1 MNSITLLEPVIHWWE
16 RFSQANPGIGFMAF
30 VYGAVLVIVWMFSR
44 LRPTR
49 PWLDAVTLII
59 IHQSQPPPLPPVIGR
74 QRESFEDD
82 DSDSFAE

>member
-1 MNSITLLEPVIHWWE
+1 MKIIALLEPVIQWWE

-49 PWLDAVTLII
+49 PWLDAVII
-59 IHQSQPPPLPPVIGR
+59 VIVHKSQPSPLPPVIGR
-74 QRESFEDD
+74 QREPFEDD

>member
-1 MNSITLLEPVIHWWE
+1 MRIIALLEPVIHWWE

-44 LRPTR
+44 LRPAR
-49 PWLDAVTLII
+49 LWLDAVII
-59 IHQSQPPPLPPVIGR
+59 VIVHKSQPPLPPVIGR
-74 QRESFEDD
+74 QHEPFEDD

>member
-1 MNSITLLEPVIHWWE
+1 MNSIALLEPVIHWWE

-30 VYGAVLVIVWMFSR
+30 VYGAVLVVVWMFSR

-49 PWLDAVTLII
+49 PWLDAVTIII
-59 IHQSQPPPLPPVIGR
+59 IHQSQPPLPPVIGR
-74 QRESFEDD
+74 QREPFEDD